1 MIVVEIKDGN
11 FACVKN
17 EEELI
22 DDVVRVTCGDDVAD
36 KLTEYIEYVKSE
48 GYTYEEY
55 QELETKKDEL
65 EEENERLKAAIETY
79 KQGKNPFEDQLN
91 EIQDKLF
98 WISQNVADL
107 QRVSKSKKVEDA
119 RVNILQNIKN
129 LQKAI
134 EWMK

>member
-36 KLTEYIEYVKSE
+36 KLTEYIEDIRNES
-48 GYTYEEY
+48 YTYEEY

-79 KQGKNPFEDQLN
+79 KQCKNPFEDQLN
-91 EIQDKLF
+91 EIQKRLC
-98 WISQNVADL
+98 WIGQDVADL

-119 RVNILQNIKN
+119 RVNILQNIMN
-129 LQKAI
+129 LQKTI
-134 EWMK
+134 EEMK

>member
-1 MIVVEIKDGN
+1 MIVELKNGT
-11 FACVKN
+11 FACVTN

-36 KLTEYIEYVKSE
+36 KLTECIEGIRNES
-48 GYTYEEY
+48 YTYEEY
-55 QELETKKDEL
+55 QEIESEKEEL

-98 WISQNVADL
+98 WISQNVVDL
-107 QRVSKSKKVEDA
+107 QRISKSKKVEDA
-119 RVNILQNIKN
+119 RVNILQKINN
-129 LQKAI
+129 LQNVI
-134 EWMK
+134 EEMKG

>member
-22 DDVVRVTCGDDVAD
+22 DDVVRGTCGDDVAD

-91 EIQDKLF
+91 EIQKRLR
-98 WISQNVADL
+98 WIGEDVADL

-119 RVNILQNIKN
+119 RVNILQNIMN
-129 LQKAI
+129 LQKTI
-134 EWMK
+134 EEMK

>member
-22 DDVVRVTCGDDVAD
+22 DDVVRGTCGDDVAD

-91 EIQDKLF
+91 EIQIRLC
-98 WISQNVADL
+98 WIGQDVANL

-134 EWMK
+134 EGMK